1 MSRVSDPREDIAM
14 GSGPGGYTATT
25 GVENFPL
32 LDDDAVEAAP
42 AGDVK
47 RLTGSDGTVR
57 LSCRGAR
64 RASPART
71 R

>member
-25 GVENFPL
+25 GVENIPL

-47 RLTGSDGTVR
+47 RLT
-57 LSCRGAR
+57 
-64 RASPART
+64 ART
-71 R
+71 APYA